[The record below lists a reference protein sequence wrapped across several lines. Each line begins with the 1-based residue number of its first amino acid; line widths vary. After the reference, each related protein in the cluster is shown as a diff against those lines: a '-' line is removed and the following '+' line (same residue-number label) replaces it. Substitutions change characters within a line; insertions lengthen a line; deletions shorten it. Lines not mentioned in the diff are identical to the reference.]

1 MMRVL
6 ETRIQIS
13 ASPEK
18 VWSILTDFE
27 TYPEWNPFITNAQG
41 QIKVGAKLT
50 IDLSPPRTKAMV
62 FKPVV
67 KSVVENREFSW
78 IGHFLFPG
86 IFDGEHIFN
95 IKPTESGCLF
105 IQKENFSGLLLPL
118 LWKSLDKDTR
128 EGFEQMNQALKEK
141 AENENQ

>member
-1 MMRVL
+1 MRVL

-18 VWSILTDFE
+18 VWSILTDFK
-27 TYPEWNPFITNAQG
+27 TYPEWNPFIKNAQG
-41 QIKVGAKLT
+41 QVKVGAKLK
-50 IDLSPPRTKAMV
+50 IDLSPPHAKAMV
-62 FKPVV
+62 FQPMV

-78 IGHFLFPG
+78 VGHFLFPG

-95 IKPTESGCLF
+95 IKPTEPGSLL

-118 LWKSLDKDTR
+118 LWESLDKDTR

>member
-1 MMRVL
+1 MRVL

-95 IKPTESGCLF
+95 IKPTESGCLL

-118 LWKSLDKDTR
+118 LWESLDKDTR

>member
-95 IKPTESGCLF
+95 IKPTESGCLL

-118 LWKSLDKDTR
+118 LWESLDKDTR

>member
-1 MMRVL
+1 LKTL
-6 ETRIQIS
+6 ETNIKIS

-18 VWSILTDFE
+18 VWSILTDFK
-27 TYPEWNPFITNAQG
+27 TYPEWNPFIKNAQG

-62 FKPVV
+62 FKPMV

-86 IFDGEHIFN
+86 IFDGEHIFK
-95 IKPTESGCLF
+95 IEPTESGCLF
-105 IQKENFSGLLLPL
+105 IQKENFSGLLLSL
-118 LWKSLDKDTR
+118 LWKSLDKDIR

-141 AENENQ
+141 AENKNQ